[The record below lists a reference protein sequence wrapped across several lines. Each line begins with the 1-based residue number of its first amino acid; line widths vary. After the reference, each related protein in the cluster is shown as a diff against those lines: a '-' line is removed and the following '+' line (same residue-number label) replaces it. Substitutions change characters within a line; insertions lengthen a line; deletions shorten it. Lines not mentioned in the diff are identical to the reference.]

1 MSSGHGCGQ
10 TTMTASTGLSTHTV
24 TVPGARLHY
33 EVRGAGPLL
42 LILGAPMAAAE
53 FTPLAHALAGDHTV
67 VTADPRG
74 IADSPVDDPGQDST
88 PELRADDV
96 AAILDDMGVGCA
108 DVFGSSGGAV
118 TGLAL
123 VARHPGRVGT
133 LVAHEPP
140 LLELLPD
147 AAEQRAATEYIIATF
162 ARDGMFAAWGKFMAN
177 AGFDVPTGTHDMAA
191 PSDRE
196 LRDAAH
202 FFNHELRATTRYL
215 PDIEALKKGR
225 VVLGLGEESGQLLT
239 QRTTTALAEAMGTR
253 PVMFPGD
260 HGGFMGAPGTFADA
274 LREVLSPPVPRNGA

>member
-1 MSSGHGCGQ
+1 
-10 TTMTASTGLSTHTV
+10 MTASTSLSTHTV

-33 EVRGAGPLL
+33 EVRGTGPLL

-53 FTPLAHALAGDHTV
+53 FAPLAHALAGDHTV

-74 IADSPVDDPGQDST
+74 VAGSPLDDPERDST

-96 AAILDDMGVGCA
+96 AAILDDLDAPSA

-123 VARHPGRVGT
+123 MARHPDRVGT

-147 AAEQRAATEYIIATF
+147 AAEQRAATDDIIATF
-162 ARDGMFAAWGKFMAN
+162 SRDGMFAAWAKFMAN
-177 AGFDVPTGTHDMAA
+177 AGFDMPSGGPEMPA
-191 PSDRE
+191 PSDQE

-202 FFNHELRATTRYL
+202 FFTHELRATTRYL
-215 PDIEALKKGR
+215 PDLEALKNGR
-225 VVLGLGEESGQLLT
+225 VLLGLGEESGHLLT
-239 QRTTTALAEAMGTR
+239 QRTTTALADLLGTR

-260 HGGFMGAPGTFADA
+260 HGGFMVAPGAFADA
-274 LREVLSPPVPRNGA
+274 LRAALRGEPA

>member
-1 MSSGHGCGQ
+1 MV
-10 TTMTASTGLSTHTV
+10 A
-24 TVPGARLHY
+24 GARLHY

-42 LILGAPMAAAE
+42 LLLGAPMAAAE
-53 FTPLAHALAGDHTV
+53 FAPLAHALAGDHTV

-74 IADSPVDDPGQDST
+74 VAGSPVEDPSENST
-88 PELRADDV
+88 PERRADDV
-96 AAILDDMGVGCA
+96 AAILDDLGAAHA

-123 VARHPGRVGT
+123 VARHPDRVRA

-147 AAEQRAATEYIIATF
+147 AAAQRAATEDIIATF
-162 ARDGMFAAWGKFMAN
+162 NSDGMFAAWGKFMAN
-177 AGFDVPTGTHDMAA
+177 AGFDAPSGAPEMPA
-191 PSDRE
+191 PSDQD

-215 PDIEALKKGR
+215 PDVEALKNGR
-225 VVLGLGEESGQLLT
+225 VVLGLGEESEHLVT
-239 QRTTTALAEAMGTR
+239 QRTTTALADLLGVR

-274 LREVLSPPVPRNGA
+274 LRAVLRS

>member
-1 MSSGHGCGQ
+1 
-10 TTMTASTGLSTHTV
+10 MTASSSLSTHTV

-33 EVRGAGPLL
+33 EVRGQGPLV
-42 LILGAPMAAAE
+42 LILGAPMTAAE
-53 FTPLAHALAGDHTV
+53 FAPLAHALAGDHAV

-74 IADSPVDDPGQDST
+74 IAGSSVDDPDQDST

-96 AAILDDMGVGCA
+96 AAILDDLGAASA

-123 VARHPGRVGT
+123 VARHPDRVRT

-147 AAEQRAATEYIIATF
+147 AAEQRAATEDIIATF
-162 ARDGMFAAWGKFMAN
+162 SSDGMFAAWGKFMAS
-177 AGFDVPTGTHDMAA
+177 AGFDVPSGAPQMPA
-191 PSDRE
+191 PSDQE

-202 FFNHELRATTRYL
+202 FFNHELRTTTRYL
-215 PDIEALKKGR
+215 PDVEALGNGR
-225 VVLGLGEESGQLLT
+225 VVLGLGEESGHLLT
-239 QRTTTALAEAMGTR
+239 QRTTTALADLLGVR

-260 HGGFMGAPGTFADA
+260 HGGFIGAPGAFADG
-274 LREVLSPPVPRNGA
+274 LRAVLSRPERRSGV

>member
-1 MSSGHGCGQ
+1 
-10 TTMTASTGLSTHTV
+10 MTASTSLSNHTV

-33 EVRGAGPLL
+33 EVRGQGPLL

-53 FTPLAHALAGDHTV
+53 FAPLAHALAGDHTV

-74 IADSPVDDPGQDST
+74 VAGSPLDDPDQDST

-96 AAILDDMGVGCA
+96 AAILDDLGAVSA

-123 VARHPGRVGT
+123 VSRHPGRVGT

-147 AAEQRAATEYIIATF
+147 AAEQRAATDDIIATF

-177 AGFDVPTGTHDMAA
+177 AGFDVPTDAPEMPA
-191 PSDRE
+191 PSDQE

-202 FFNHELRATTRYL
+202 FFNHELRGTTRYL
-215 PDIEALKKGR
+215 PDVEALKNGR
-225 VVLGLGEESGQLLT
+225 VVLGLGEESGHLLT
-239 QRTTTALAEAMGTR
+239 QRTTTALADLLGVR
-253 PVMFPGD
+253 PAMFPGD
-260 HGGFMGAPGTFADA
+260 HGGFMSAPGAFAEA
-274 LREVLSPPVPRNGA
+274 LRAVL